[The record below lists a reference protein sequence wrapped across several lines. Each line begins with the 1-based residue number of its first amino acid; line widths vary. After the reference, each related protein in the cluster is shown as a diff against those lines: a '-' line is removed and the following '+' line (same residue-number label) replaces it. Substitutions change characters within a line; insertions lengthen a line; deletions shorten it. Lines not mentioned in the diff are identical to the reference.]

1 MWCRYSIKE
10 LLGQGTFGQVAK
22 CWSEQMESFVAVK
35 IIKNQPA
42 YRQQA
47 LVEISILNMVIHAF
61 HGSQIVQTMHCK
73 SFLEGKFSW
82 MQLNEK
88 YDPEDKNHIVRVV
101 EHFVHQEHL
110 CIVFEML
117 GINL

>member
-1 MWCRYSIKE
+1 
-10 LLGQGTFGQVAK
+10 
-22 CWSEQMESFVAVK
+22 MESFVAVK

-47 LVEISILNMVIHAF
+47 LVEISILNMVCAQRMLRCQ
-61 HGSQIVQTMHCK
+61 HGSVIV
-73 SFLEGKFSW
+73 FLKIRKILKLSWGKLFW

-88 YDPEDKNHIVRVV
+88 YDPEDRSHIVRII

-117 GINL
+117 GMNL